1 MNEQKKG
8 FFSSILIG
16 SAAAFGF
23 MIIGIAVFAAVVK
36 ICCLNA
42 SVIKAVNQFIKVIA
56 IFFGCMIAVK
66 NSAGYI
72 KGALVGIIAIF
83 FIYLLF
89 ALFGGFN
96 GHGLLLDLLFS
107 AIIGSISGIV
117 SVNIKNR

>member
-66 NSAGYI
+66 NSVGYI

-89 ALFGGFN
+89 AFFGGFN